1 MLKKAITLTIITS
14 MLSACVTGPEGY
26 LKRSA
31 NNKLF
36 DMHGF
41 EGGKRSPLYNK
52 KYISQAK
59 KNILTNNLDE
69 NIDEDRDNLY
79 EEQNPSQENI
89 EMYKAMIDADIERKR
104 KQKNKSSWW
113 WNRKKKQSYPSVTD
127 ANDRIDPKIHAQNLE
142 LREELEQIKAMLND
156 AKKEMAS
163 YKCPTEQDQEKKT
176 KKVIKNEDLPRPTL
190 DRKIPEDLEQKT
202 KEIVTKKHIH
212 SI

>member
-1 MLKKAITLTIITS
+1 MLKKAITLTIVTS
-14 MLSACVTGPEGY
+14 ILSACVTGPEGY

-36 DMHGF
+36 DMTGF
-41 EGGKRSPLYNK
+41 QGGKRAPLYNK

-69 NIDEDRDNLY
+69 DIEEDGDELY
-79 EEQNPSQENI
+79 EDQNPSQENI

-127 ANDRIDPKIHAQNLE
+127 ANDRVDPKIHAQNLE
-142 LREELEQIKAMLND
+142 LREELNQIKAMLND
-156 AKKEMAS
+156 AKREMAS
-163 YKCPTEQDQEKKT
+163 HKCPTEQEQEKKAS
-176 KKVIKNEDLPRPTL
+176 KVIKKEDLPRPTL

-202 KEIVTKKHIH
+202 KEIVTKKHVH

>member
-1 MLKKAITLTIITS
+1 MLKKAITLTIVTS

-36 DMHGF
+36 DTKGF
-41 EGGKRSPLYNK
+41 QGGKRAPLYNK

-69 NIDEDRDNLY
+69 DMDEERDDLY
-79 EEQNPSQENI
+79 EDSNPSQENI
-89 EMYKAMIDADIERKR
+89 EMYRAMIDADIERKR
-104 KQKNKSSWW
+104 KEKNKSSWW

-127 ANDRIDPKIHAQNLE
+127 ANDRIDPRTHAQNLE
-142 LREELEQIKAMLND
+142 LREELNQIKAMLND
-156 AKKEMAS
+156 AKREMAS
-163 YKCPTEQDQEKKT
+163 HKCPTAQEQEKKASQAV
-176 KKVIKNEDLPRPTL
+176 KQDDLPRPTL
-190 DRKIPEDLEQKT
+190 NQKIPEDLEQKT
-202 KEIVTKKHIH
+202 KEIVTKEHVH

>member
-1 MLKKAITLTIITS
+1 MLKKAITLTIVTS
-14 MLSACVTGPEGY
+14 ILSACVTGPEGY

-36 DMHGF
+36 DTKGF
-41 EGGKRSPLYNK
+41 QGGKRAPLYNK

-69 NIDEDRDNLY
+69 DIDEERDDLY
-79 EEQNPSQENI
+79 EDSNPSQENI

-113 WNRKKKQSYPSVTD
+113 WNRKKKQSYPSITD
-127 ANDRIDPKIHAQNLE
+127 ANDRIDPRTHAQNLE
-142 LREELEQIKAMLND
+142 LREELNQIKAMLND
-156 AKKEMAS
+156 AKREMAS
-163 YKCPTEQDQEKKT
+163 HKCPTEQDQEKKASQ
-176 KKVIKNEDLPRPTL
+176 VIKQDDLPRPTL
-190 DRKIPEDLEQKT
+190 NRKIPDDLEQKT
-202 KEIVTKKHIH
+202 KEIVTEKHVH